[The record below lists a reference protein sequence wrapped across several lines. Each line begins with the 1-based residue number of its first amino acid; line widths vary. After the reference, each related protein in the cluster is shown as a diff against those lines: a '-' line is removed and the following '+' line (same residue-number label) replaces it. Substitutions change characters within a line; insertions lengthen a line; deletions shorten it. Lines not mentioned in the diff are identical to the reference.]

1 MCWSHNPLH
10 ISLLKHMFKAGLF
23 SAVVT
28 VSLVESYKWLSP
40 DPGDETVKLLT
51 QISRQLVNISNG
63 IPLESIA
70 PESSQPFKP
79 TSSALM
85 VNITWFGSIVLC
97 LACSVFAT
105 LIQQR
110 ARRYL
115 ALTQGRGAPYERA
128 RLRTFMFNGLG
139 RFKADQISQIL
150 SMALHLSILLY
161 CVGLLGYIFSINTS
175 IGFAALGY
183 LLMFYFIYAILTVLP
198 FFFFDCPYGTPFSA
212 LTWRLSQVFLLGY
225 FATIRGIEDLFH
237 EPLSTLWNRT
247 YRHVGGSR
255 GPAQWRET
263 LKKRVNTHR
272 QWFLDGLRRTIELR
286 AAEGPQAVDANA
298 LEWTLTALVENNSDK
313 EIENFAAWVPECFG
327 TYSRSG
333 AEEATLSLMSD
344 QPPTNPVFGFRLR
357 HLLKTCIPGTS
368 DLTEE
373 ERKERKRRLRVSL
386 KCLWYWV
393 WAYNQNSVSL
403 PSYFPLPSPD
413 MTCRLQA
420 ERDPTARTIGRCFG
434 ALVAKKLAADVNS
447 HHSSDVRVR
456 DATLASLSAI
466 LGRTSM
472 EVESFLSQPGAIGLV
487 NIVSLTSSTLVTE
500 KVPSE
505 VLDLFRTT
513 VDILLAEDFLTSL
526 DAGLPQ
532 NLVDHFDET
541 YSNARQLQAPDWLM
555 DQLGRIS
562 EKLSVPVVSDA
573 RRAGGDLLDHV

>member
-1 MCWSHNPLH
+1 V
-10 ISLLKHMFKAGLF
+10 FKAGLF

-183 LLMFYFIYAILTVLP
+183 LLMFYLIYATLTVLP

-286 AAEGPQAVDANA
+286 AAEAPQAVDANA

-313 EIENFAAWVPECFG
+313 EIENFAAWVPELFG
-327 TYSRSG
+327 TYARSG
-333 AEEATLSLMSD
+333 GSEAIPPLLSEQS
-344 QPPTNPVFGFRLR
+344 PTKPIFGFRLHR
-357 HLLKTCIPGTS
+357 LLKMCILGTS
-368 DLTEE
+368 ALTEE
-373 ERKERKRRLRVSL
+373 ERKRRLQVCM
-386 KCLWYWV
+386 KCLWCWV
-393 WAYNQNSVSL
+393 KAYNQNNQNSVSL
-403 PSYFPLPSPD
+403 PFYFPLPNPD
-413 MTCRLQA
+413 MTRRLQA
-420 ERDPTARTIGRCFG
+420 EQDPTAGTMGRCFG

-447 HHSSDVRVR
+447 RHSSGVRVR
-456 DATLASLSAI
+456 DAKLASLSAI
-466 LGRTSM
+466 LGSTSM
-472 EVESFLSQPGAIGLV
+472 EVETFLSQPGAICLA
-487 NIVSLTSSTLVTE
+487 NIVALTSSEMNTLVTE
-500 KVPSE
+500 RVPLE
-505 VLDLFRTT
+505 VLDIFRTT
-513 VDILLAEDFLTSL
+513 VDILLAENFLTSP

-532 NLVDHFDET
+532 NLIARFDET
-541 YSNARQLQAPDWLM
+541 YSNARRLQAPDWLM
-555 DQLGRIS
+555 DQLRQVS
-562 EKLSVPVVSDA
+562 EKLSVVNDA
-573 RRAGGDLLDHV
+573 RRARGDLLGNV